1 MYLKLNTIFIIKIK
15 VIGHII
21 KKKKKAFNT
30 CIFMDT
36 FKIEH
41 NLYHKNMNNQSK
53 KILSKRNQPHIK
65 ILTQI

>member
-53 KILSKRNQPHIK
+53 KI
-65 ILTQI
+65 